1 MGMGDWH
8 VLLIVFAI
16 LIGAV
21 IFALLVCLVCIGLSQ
36 LMDYLCA
43 REEAREAEKRISR
56 W

>member
-1 MGMGDWH
+1 MFIAF
-8 VLLIVFAI
+8 VT

-43 REEAREAEKRISR
+43 HEEAREAEKRISR

>member
-1 MGMGDWH
+1 MGDWH
-8 VLLIVFAI
+8 LLFIAFMT

-21 IFALLVCLVCIGLSQ
+21 IFALLVCLACIGLSQ

-43 REEAREAEKRISR
+43 REEAREADKRISR